1 MDKETLYEMAQQM
14 MTIAQQILTLLGEKR
29 QASFELWSLQWYSTY
44 KKPYVS
50 EKQSEIIQIC
60 LRKHIPQW
68 FKDKDLMDITTFD
81 IETAL
86 AEVKSSKMRQLT
98 YDTIAGV
105 LASAYENEL
114 ILKNPV
120 IKIKRPKHNEVIG
133 QPLSID
139 EIKTLFAHS
148 SARLNLY
155 YRFMLCTGCRRGE
168 ALSVR
173 WSDIDYKH
181 QYIHIRGTKTRG
193 SDRIV
198 PLFDDIL
205 PILESIPH
213 NIDDNGFIFD
223 LDGAYASRHFSK
235 VLKNHRLHDLRHT
248 FATRCAECD
257 VNDDVVKAWLGHT
270 RMVTTQRYTHIR
282 SAKRQAEAE
291 KFHLF

>member
-114 ILKNPV
+114 ILKNPA
-120 IKIKRPKHNEVIG
+120 IKIKRPKHNEVVG
-133 QPLSID
+133 QPLCLPTRRLD
-139 EIKTLFAHS
+139 LTFTTVLCFAPVVAVERRFPYVGQTLTTSTNIFIYVELKHVVVIE
-148 SARLNLY
+148 
-155 YRFMLCTGCRRGE
+155 LCHF
-168 ALSVR
+168 LMIYFPS
-173 WSDIDYKH
+173 WK
-181 QYIHIRGTKTRG
+181 
-193 SDRIV
+193 
-198 PLFDDIL
+198 
-205 PILESIPH
+205 
-213 NIDDNGFIFD
+213 
-223 LDGAYASRHFSK
+223 ASP
-235 VLKNHRLHDLRHT
+235 
-248 FATRCAECD
+248 
-257 VNDDVVKAWLGHT
+257 
-270 RMVTTQRYTHIR
+270 TT
-282 SAKRQAEAE
+282 
-291 KFHLF
+291 